1 MEKQPLHDQ
10 AARVLA
16 EVRALVE
23 AAARECLGE
32 SSRPEIP
39 ARVPLEWH
47 PELTADELL
56 ETVVRAVQEAQAQKA
71 TLRGGHVYCYACRSA
86 SCEHSQP
93 PRASEVF
100 AGYTSLGLPAWDEF
114 LSCLLAWND
123 LRADQLFSE
132 RPEIL
137 AHLTGRA
144 RLIQNQL
151 SSFGKDS
158 LTFRIWGQVI
168 AGYYRIGEV
177 KAALT
182 VQVVETKER
191 SLRLLVVADACLL
204 EALADTPEDRRSPF
218 FRAYDALQEA
228 RTRTAAIS
236 QRWQHDARRVTVHEE
251 IHQEVFA
258 VLRHLARSLERQG
271 RQEHRRTVH
280 AETRSQQARPVSAGA
295 EDVIQ
300 ATATDFYRD
309 VVRHSIVVAGRSG
322 RCHVY
327 TEDGRHITTLAI
339 NGKELEG
346 RVRRRRYQ
354 VLSGDEYAA
363 FRKTLDSTSP
373 PL

>member
-1 MEKQPLHDQ
+1 VNNVSLHDQ

-16 EVRALVE
+16 AFRALVD
-23 AAARECLGE
+23 AAAADCRGE
-32 SSRPEIP
+32 VSQPVLP
-39 ARVPLEWH
+39 LRVPLEWR
-47 PELTADELL
+47 PELTATELL
-56 ETVVRAVQEAQAQKA
+56 ETVLRNVQEAQAQSA

-86 SCEHSQP
+86 SCEHSHP
-93 PRASEVF
+93 PRPGEVF

-158 LTFRIWGQVI
+158 ITFRIWGQVS
-168 AGYYRIGEV
+168 AGYFRIGEA
-177 KAALT
+177 KTALT
-182 VQVVETKER
+182 AQVVETKDR

-204 EALADTPEDRRSPF
+204 EALADTPENHRSPL

-228 RTRTAAIS
+228 RTRIAAICP
-236 QRWQHDARRVTVHEE
+236 RWQHAEHRATLHEE
-251 IHQEVFA
+251 VNREVFA

-280 AETRSQQARPVSAGA
+280 AETRSQQARPVSAGPD
-295 EDVIQ
+295 DVSQ
-300 ATATDFYRD
+300 AQRADFFRD
-309 VVRHSIVVAGRSG
+309 VVRQSIVVAGRGG

-327 TEDGRHITTLAI
+327 TENGRHITTLAI

-354 VLSGDEYAA
+354 PLTGEEYAA
-363 FRKTLDSTSP
+363 FRKSLASGA
-373 PL
+373 